1 MLDLKTRLTD
11 AILDMADKLIGGLF
25 AKARNAARRRY
36 AASASNV
43 GRLMRMFH
51 GTIEALAAANEGE
64 ADAFEAGDN
73 AVG

>member
-1 MLDLKTRLTD
+1 
-11 AILDMADKLIGGLF
+11 MADKLIGGLF